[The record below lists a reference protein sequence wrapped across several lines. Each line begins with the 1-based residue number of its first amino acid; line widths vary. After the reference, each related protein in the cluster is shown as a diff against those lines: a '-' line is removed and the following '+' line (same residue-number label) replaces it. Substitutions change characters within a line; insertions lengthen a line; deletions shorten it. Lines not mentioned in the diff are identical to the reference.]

1 MAATPEPES
10 DEAPREKT
18 AASSR
23 SKDAHDTSLPH
34 HPPSPPPPPPARGEA
49 AAGGATGSAGRVRD
63 GEREVG
69 GTGLIGGSRPFA
81 SRGREEGGGDASRD
95 AASKVAVG
103 VGQAGGQGEDAAWPD
118 DDMSDPWDALLQ
130 DGQDGMEDAA
140 SHGSPPEAMPATA
153 QGASP
158 GEDKASRCGGSGG
171 MDGRAGGGQARD
183 SGRSGSGREEAEEEG
198 AGEDGMEA
206 RELRGQLYGNLVLS
220 YLKTGDADQALEI
233 SSKVLFLHA
242 DRERQRGR
250 EGGGGSGGG
259 GGRGAVNLTSSPHL
273 SCWKNCCGG
282 TRITACAARAAL
294 SLRPSTT
301 NGREHALPSSL
312 PTSLPSL
319 SPFLPPLA
327 YAGRGIIS
335 RPRQAASAAWT
346 GPRRCRQVSSL
357 ENLL

>member
-158 GEDKASRCGGSGG
+158 GEDKASRCGESGG

-250 EGGGGSGGG
+250 EGGGGRGGKRCCEFDLESTPELLEKVLWRNAHNRMCCPCG
-259 GGRGAVNLTSSPHL
+259 PL
-273 SCWKNCCGG
+273 SEALHHK
-282 TRITACAARAAL
+282 RERACA
-294 SLRPSTT
+294 
-301 NGREHALPSSL
+301 
-312 PTSLPSL
+312 PSL

-327 YAGRGIIS
+327 YTGRGIIS